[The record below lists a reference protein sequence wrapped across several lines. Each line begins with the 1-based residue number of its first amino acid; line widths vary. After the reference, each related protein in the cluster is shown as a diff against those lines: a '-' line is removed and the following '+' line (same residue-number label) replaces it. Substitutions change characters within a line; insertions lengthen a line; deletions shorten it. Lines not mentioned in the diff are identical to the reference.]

1 MVQNRLPA
9 FFLWLF
15 GIVLIVGYY
24 QSPRAASVLDTLGEF
39 RWQHGFLFSLLSTA
53 LFGGLIPAMLPALL
67 GRPEPPMNFI
77 YLSSATLFWAGK
89 GLEIDL
95 FYRLQARWFGEAASL
110 DVILSKTVVDQ
121 FLYVPLIGVV
131 NIVLFYLWRENGF
144 SFTRSWAALGPQWY
158 VRRVLPLLISNW
170 VVWIP
175 AVALIYALPLALQL
189 PIQNL
194 ILCFWVLIVTVFT
207 NKQAPAQ
214 KLERSAGNATP

>member
-1 MVQNRLPA
+1 MAWQTGRKAIVQNRLPA
-9 FFLWLF
+9 FFLWVF
-15 GIVLIVGYY
+15 GITLIIGYY
-24 QSPRAASVLDTLGEF
+24 QSPAAASVLDALGEF
-39 RWQHGFLFSLLSTA
+39 RWQHGFLFSVLSTA
-53 LFGGLIPAMLPALL
+53 LFGGLIPAILPALL
-67 GRPEPPMNFI
+67 GRPEPPMNFV
-77 YLSSATLFWAGK
+77 YLFSATLFWAGK

-95 FYRLQARWFGEAASL
+95 FYRLQARLFGETASMEM
-110 DVILSKTVVDQ
+110 ILCKTLVDQ

-144 SFTRSWAALGPQWY
+144 SFARSWSSLGPQWY

-207 NKQAPAQ
+207 STKATSQ
-214 KLERSAGNATP
+214 K